1 MCCMV
6 FRDLKKACHR
16 NNLSSV
22 FILINVTVGHVF
34 LYELFQIKMHPYDIE
49 EINFITPKA
58 YFYYKVV
65 PFRLKNGRE
74 YQMTMTVIFHDI
86 LHDCLKIMWI
96 ILW

>member
-1 MCCMV
+1 MV

-16 NNLSSV
+16 NKLASV

-34 LYELFQIKMHPYDIE
+34 LYELFQIRMNPYDIE
-49 EINFITPKA
+49 EINFITPKT

-74 YQMTMTVIFHDI
+74 YQMTMTIIFHDI
-86 LHDCLKIMWI
+86 LPDCLKIMWI